1 MGLNT
6 EKKNYTIG
14 RGDLLFAERKADG
27 SLGGYRPIGN
37 TPAFNI
43 GVQSDSVQHFSSA
56 RGMRVQDRDVPVQ
69 TTYSASFQTDDISP
83 KNLAAL
89 FLGDAETVAISS
101 ASAVTE
107 TFTDVELGLT
117 YQIGVTAGNPM
128 GVRNIT
134 LTTLKVGVTTL
145 VEGTDY
151 TVDEER
157 GLITLLEGGTVANAD
172 DVIATYDQAAY
183 SQDRVASGST
193 VVEGALMF
201 VAYNPEGENKNYLLS
216 DVKLSPNGDYAIK
229 SDNDWSKMDF
239 KVSVNT
245 PTTGAAIY
253 CDGAPY
259 TPYGA

>member
-1 MGLNT
+1 MVSNVET
-6 EKKNYTIG
+6 KNYTIG

-27 SLGGYRPIGN
+27 TLGGYRPIGN

-43 GVQSDSVQHFSSA
+43 GVQSESVQHFSSA

-69 TTYSASFQTDDISP
+69 TTYSASFQTDDINA

-89 FLGDAETVAISS
+89 FLGDAETVSISS
-101 ASAVTE
+101 ATGSTATL
-107 TFTDVELGLT
+107 TDVELGLT
-117 YQIGVTAGNPM
+117 YQVGVSAGNPM

-134 LTTLKVGVTTL
+134 ITTLKKGAATL

-151 TVDEER
+151 TADEAR
-157 GLITLLEGGTVANAD
+157 GLITILEGGTVVAGD
-172 DVIATYDQAAY
+172 DLDLTYDQAAY

-193 VVEGALMF
+193 VVEGALLF
-201 VAYNPEGENKNYLLS
+201 VAYNPEGENKNYALP
-216 DVKLSPNGDYAIK
+216 DVKLSPNGDYALK

-245 PTTGAAIY
+245 PNGGSAIY

-259 TPYGA
+259 TP